1 MKRNNQ
7 KEVETSSHLI
17 TSRFSSYK
25 ERTLMPDSTLQ
36 DRSINTIRFLSADAI
51 QRANSGHP
59 GMPMGAAAMAYALWT
74 RHLSFNPKNPD
85 WWDRDRFILSG
96 GHGSMLLYSLLYLT
110 GYGITIEDIKDFRQL
125 GCKTPGHPEN
135 FCTPGVEV
143 TTGPLGQG
151 LANSVGMAMAEAHLA
166 AVFNKPDHKIVD
178 HYIYAIV
185 TDGDLMEGLSSEAA
199 SLAGHLRLGKLIL
212 LYDDNLISIDGSTDL
227 TFSEDRGAR
236 FEALGWHIQ
245 HVKDGNDVDAVDKA
259 IEQAKKDSRPSLILC
274 RTNIGYGMPNKQ
286 DTSKAHGEPAGEE
299 ELAGA
304 KKKLGWPLEP
314 MFHVPDDVLDYY
326 RKIGEGGAEKEQE
339 WNTLFEAYIKAYPE
353 LAAEL
358 ERRMKGKLTDG
369 WDKDLPSFSVE
380 DGSLA
385 TRSASGKVINALAA
399 KLPEMIGGS
408 ADLTPSN
415 KTWINDS
422 PSFQADSPEGRN
434 IHYGVREH
442 VMGAAVNGMAAH
454 GGIIPYSGTFLMFS
468 DYMRPAIRLSALS
481 KHRSIWVFTH
491 DSIGVGEDGPT
502 HQPVE
507 QIASLRAIPDLV
519 VIRPGDANE
528 TVEAWKI
535 AIERTNGPTLMA
547 FTRQNIPV
555 LDRSKYSPASGLRK
569 GAYVLADLGENPEI
583 ILMATGSEVSLIVE
597 AGEKLNADGV
607 SVRLVSFPS
616 WELFESQSQEYRD
629 SVLLPSVK
637 TRLAVEAGV
646 SQGWKKWVG
655 DAGGVHAVDKFGKSA
670 PSNVVFETYG
680 FTVEIVLEK
689 ARELLGK

>member
-1 MKRNNQ
+1 
-7 KEVETSSHLI
+7 
-17 TSRFSSYK
+17 
-25 ERTLMPDSTLQ
+25 
-36 DRSINTIRFLSADAI
+36 
-51 QRANSGHP
+51 
-59 GMPMGAAAMAYALWT
+59 MPMGAAAMAYALWT
-74 RHLSFNPKNPD
+74 RHLRFNPMNPA
-85 WWDRDRFILSG
+85 WWERDRFILSG

-110 GYGITIEDIKDFRQL
+110 GYGI

-151 LANSVGMAMAEAHLA
+151 LANSVGMAIAEAHLA

-212 LYDDNLISIDGSTDL
+212 LYDDNLISIDGSTNL

-259 IEQAKKDSRPSLILC
+259 IERAKNDPRPSLILC
-274 RTNIGYGMPNKQ
+274 RTHIGYGMPNKQ
-286 DTSKAHGEPAGEE
+286 DTAKAHGEPAGED

-304 KKKLGWPLEP
+304 KKKLGWPQEP
-314 MFHVPDDVLDYY
+314 MFHVPDDVLEYY
-326 RKIGEGGAEKEQE
+326 RKIGKNGAEKERE
-339 WNTLFEAYIKAYPE
+339 WDKRFEAYSKAYPE
-353 LAAEL
+353 PAAEL
-358 ERRMKGKLTDG
+358 ERRMKGELAKG
-369 WDKDLPSFSVE
+369 WDSDLPSFGVE
-380 DGSLA
+380 DGPLA
-385 TRSASGKVINALAA
+385 TRGASGKVINALAL
-399 KLPEMIGGS
+399 KLTEMIGGS

-468 DYMRPAIRLSALS
+468 DYMRPSIRLSALS

-528 TVEAWKI
+528 VVEAWRI
-535 AIERTNGPTLMA
+535 AIERTYGPTLMA
-547 FTRQNIPV
+547 FTRQKVPI
-555 LDRSKYSPASGLRK
+555 LDRTKYATASGLRK
-569 GAYVLADLGENPEI
+569 GAYILADLGENPEI

-597 AGEKLNADGV
+597 AGEKLFADGV

-629 SVLLPSVK
+629 SVLPPDVRI
-637 TRLAVEAGV
+637 RLAVEAGV
-646 SQGWKKWVG
+646 SQGWKKWTG
-655 DAGGVHAVDKFGKSA
+655 DAGGIIAVDKFGKSA
-670 PSNVVFETYG
+670 PSNVVFEAYG
-680 FTVEIVLEK
+680 FTVENVLEK
-689 ARELLGK
+689 ARQLLGK